1 VLSSVGDKA
10 GNQTQFGK
18 NMTAPSP
25 NEVKISLRIQP
36 GASRNEVA
44 GFTSGVWKIK
54 IAAPPVEG
62 KANKELTL
70 YLSEVLN
77 IARSR
82 IAIVRGETGRD
93 KVVAVYGLTADEIEK
108 RLSARIQR

>member
-1 VLSSVGDKA
+1 MSK
-10 GNQTQFGK
+10 
-18 NMTAPSP
+18 SP
-25 NEVKISLRIQP
+25 NEVRISLRIQP

-44 GFTSGVWKIK
+44 GLASGVWRLR

-77 IARSR
+77 IAKSN
-82 IAIVRGETGRD
+82 IVIVKGERGRD
-93 KVVAVYGLTADEIEK
+93 KVIAVYGLTADEIGK

>member
-1 VLSSVGDKA
+1 MSK
-10 GNQTQFGK
+10 
-18 NMTAPSP
+18 SP
-25 NEVKISLRIQP
+25 NEVRISLRIQP

-44 GFTSGVWKIK
+44 GLASGVWRLR

-77 IARSR
+77 IAKSN
-82 IAIVRGETGRD
+82 IAIVKGETGRD
-93 KVVAVYGLTADEIEK
+93 KVVAVYGLTADEIGK

>member
-1 VLSSVGDKA
+1 MMSK
-10 GNQTQFGK
+10 
-18 NMTAPSP
+18 SP
-25 NEVKISLRIQP
+25 NEVRISLRIQP

-44 GFTSGVWKIK
+44 GFNKGVWKFK

-62 KANKELTL
+62 KANKALLEF
-70 YLSEVLN
+70 LSEVLN

-93 KVVAVYGLTADEIEK
+93 KVVAVSGLTPEEVEK
-108 RLSARIQR
+108 RLSEKTKRRL

>member
-1 VLSSVGDKA
+1 MQSQD
-10 GNQTQFGK
+10 
-18 NMTAPSP
+18 
-25 NEVKISLRIQP
+25 EVKISLRIQP

-44 GFTSGVWKIK
+44 GLASGVWRLR

-62 KANKELTL
+62 KANKALLEF
-70 YLSEVLN
+70 LSEVLN

-93 KVVAVYGLTADEIEK
+93 KVVAVFGLTPEEIEK
-108 RLSARIQR
+108 RLSARMIK

>member
-1 VLSSVGDKA
+1 MSK
-10 GNQTQFGK
+10 
-18 NMTAPSP
+18 SP
-25 NEVKISLRIQP
+25 NEVRISLRIQP

-44 GFTSGVWKIK
+44 GLASGVWRLR

-77 IARSR
+77 IAKSN
-82 IAIVRGETGRD
+82 IVIVKGERGRD
-93 KVVAVYGLTADEIEK
+93 KVVAIYGLTADEIGK